1 MKRGDIVWPCY
12 DGKMGRAVPG
22 VVVRTKQNNML
33 LVRFIPWVS
42 DTQTTID
49 VWFRRRLNTQ
59 DSYWSK
65 TGNNTVQKFAP
76 RHVFS
81 AWAIEDDTMNM
92 FIGGGQGSYYL
103 LRTEAMM
110 TWYGPPDFKEKERDT
125 IASLLA
131 TL

>member
-1 MKRGDIVWPCY
+1 MKRGTIVWPCY
-12 DGKMGRAVPG
+12 DGKMGRAVPA

-33 LVRFIPWVS
+33 LLRFTPWAS
-42 DTQTTID
+42 ETSTTID
-49 VWFRRRLNTQ
+49 VWFRRRLNTL

-65 TGNNTVQKFAP
+65 TGINNIQKFAP

-81 AWAIEDDTMNM
+81 AWATEDDTMNM
-92 FIGGGQGSYYL
+92 FIGGNQGSYYL

-110 TWYGPPDFKEKERDT
+110 TKYGNPSFMEKERDN
-125 IASLLA
+125 IAALLA